1 MTNTTGGGAGGTTSS
16 SSVAASSAFKG
27 RNRSVSTFST
37 ASSASACYN
46 FQHLNPDTL
55 DDGSDLPMACQTSIS
70 QPCSHHASFSGP
82 SSSSR

>member
-1 MTNTTGGGAGGTTSS
+1 MTNTTGGGPATSS
-16 SSVAASSAFKG
+16 SSAAGGAFKG
-27 RNRSVSTFST
+27 RNRSTSSFST

-46 FQHLNPDTL
+46 FHHLNPDTL

-82 SSSSR
+82 SSSSW